1 MAYLRTI
8 LISSA
13 PMADLIKYTEN
24 GLLVEVTRTTSAVAV
39 SNSQAQQAAVKLE
52 AAVKSIEPLLRSLQ
66 ETAQKTLA
74 ETHFKSAEIKLGLS
88 FTVEGNV
95 FVSKV
100 SGEANLELKLTFEQA
115 KKS

>member
-1 MAYLRTI
+1 
-8 LISSA
+8 
-13 PMADLIKYTEN
+13 MADLIRYQEN
-24 GLLVEVTRTTSAVAV
+24 GLLVEVTRTNSAVAV

-66 ETAQKTLA
+66 ETASKTLS
-74 ETHFKSAEIKLGLS
+74 ETHFKGAEITLGLS

-100 SGEANLELKLTFEQA
+100 AGEANLELKLSFERA
-115 KKS
+115 NA